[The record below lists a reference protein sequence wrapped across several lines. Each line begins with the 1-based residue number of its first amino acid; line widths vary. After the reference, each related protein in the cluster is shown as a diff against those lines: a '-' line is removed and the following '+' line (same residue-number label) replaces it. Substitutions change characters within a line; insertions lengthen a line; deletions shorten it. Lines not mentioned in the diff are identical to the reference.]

1 MALVELAAFLW
12 ALGDLPVA
20 LGGAGEV
27 VLGPE
32 PWFLLSVPPFQIFMG
47 SASPHLG
54 FRWHLWMGPWFLW
67 IDLPPPRLALARSP
81 GHALVAL
88 VRDFSRLYLA
98 WEIFDFP
105 GFSLFGSLGGE
116 NALGMRFR
124 LGELWLSGLIKD
136 GRLSLWCG
144 FYF

>member
-1 MALVELAAFLW
+1 
-12 ALGDLPVA
+12 
-20 LGGAGEV
+20 
-27 VLGPE
+27 
-32 PWFLLSVPPFQIFMG
+32 
-47 SASPHLG
+47 
-54 FRWHLWMGPWFLW
+54 MGPWFLW

-81 GHALVAL
+81 GHAIVAL

-98 WEIFDFP
+98 WEIFAFP

-116 NALGMRFR
+116 NALGVRFR
-124 LGELWLSGLIKD
+124 FRELWVSGLIKD